1 MELLLL
7 SAQLQDCYNAATVA
21 NADDLTVYQ
30 PVVGQAYVAC
40 ADDRLWYRAQAL
52 GEDCMC
58 LLYSCSNC
66 SVNCCMQLSCDS
78 CEDMRLKELE
88 KREQTLMTK
97 GIYLFIRSS
106 RRRTSGDTLCGFRQ
120 QKSCASERF
129 EED

>member
-21 NADDLTVYQ
+21 NADDLTVCH

-58 LLYSCSNC
+58 PYYI
-66 SVNCCMQLSCDS
+66 VVVTVSCDP
-78 CEDMRLKELE
+78 CKDMISQELIAE
-88 KREQTLMTK
+88 KREQTL
-97 GIYLFIRSS
+97 R
-106 RRRTSGDTLCGFRQ
+106 
-120 QKSCASERF
+120 
-129 EED
+129 